1 MSATRDD
8 VFVFAVRYRSEEI
21 DGGEAWL
28 DYSQH
33 PPTKL
38 GLHNALLAEHDRI
51 EILAARGRWFECG
64 VFVLRHGCAEPL
76 TQDGAE
82 HLFAVLP
89 PGEVK
94 WLDLC
99 HCLLP
104 PLPET
109 LPNTRPAVPPA
120 DQLPLFPHT
129 HTPYDELDAHPS
141 THALDVAA

>member
-1 MSATRDD
+1 MNNDEP
-8 VFVFAVRYRSEEI
+8 FVFAVRYRSAEI
-21 DGGEAWL
+21 EGGEPWL
-28 DYSQH
+28 DYSLH
-33 PPTKL
+33 PATKL

-51 EILAARGRWFECG
+51 EILSARGGWFECG

-76 TQDGAE
+76 TQEGAE

-104 PLPET
+104 PLPEASAAA
-109 LPNTRPAVPPA
+109 PAA
-120 DQLPLFPHT
+120 AQLPLFPHT

-141 THALDVAA
+141 VHALDVAA